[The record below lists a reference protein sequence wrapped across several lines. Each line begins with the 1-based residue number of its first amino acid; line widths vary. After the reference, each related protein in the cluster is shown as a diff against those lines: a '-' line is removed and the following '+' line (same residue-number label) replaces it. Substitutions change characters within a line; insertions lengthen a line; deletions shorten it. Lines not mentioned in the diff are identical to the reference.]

1 MNARGASGRV
11 LVSCDNKVLELVKWE
26 VGKFSISCRIKNCE
40 DAFVW
45 VFTGVYGPCS
55 RKDKE
60 GPWVE
65 LGAIKGLWGNPWYV
79 GGNFNVGR
87 FPWNAT
93 VSKVDY
99 SNEEIL

>member
-1 MNARGASGRV
+1 M
-11 LVSCDNKVLELVKWE
+11 
-26 VGKFSISCRIKNCE
+26 
-40 DAFVW
+40 W

-79 GGNFNVGR
+79 GGNFNVVR